1 MSRGLPYDSDAG
13 RDYAAAITAVMHGA
27 AYAQSARVARDHG
40 GPFPGFEKNR
50 EPMLRV
56 MRKHR
61 AALKDIDRTHVP
73 KPLFD
78 AARQIWDECVEL
90 GDQYGYRNAQAT
102 VLAPTGTIGFMMDC
116 DTTGV
121 EPDIALVKYKKLV
134 GGGLMKI
141 VNHTVPMALARL
153 GYTPNEIKEIVDYI
167 DEHETIEGAPHLK
180 DRDLSIFDCAF
191 KPARGIRSIH
201 YMGHIRMMGA
211 VQPFIS
217 GAISKTVNVP
227 KAATVE
233 EIEQA
238 YIDAWR
244 IGAKAVSIYRDGSK
258 RTQPLNTSRDKAPA
272 EAAAA
277 GPLRRRLPD
286 ERRSIT
292 HKFDIAGH
300 EGYITVGLYE
310 DGQPGELFLT
320 MAKEG
325 STISGFA
332 DAFAQAISY
341 ALQYGVPL
349 QDLVDKFSHVRFE
362 PSGMTRNPDVRFAK
376 SIVDYIFRWLA
387 AKFLSPE
394 AQYRAGVNNRE
405 EVTTPEQLVL
415 DVTASA
421 GPAASPSGQAP
432 RPGPGASFAAIQNQ
446 EDAPPCSTCGS
457 IMVRSGACY
466 KCTNCGTTSGCA

>member
-27 AYAQSARVARDHG
+27 AYAQSSRVARDHG
-40 GPFPGFEKNR
+40 GPFPGYAKNR

-73 KPLFD
+73 KDLFER
-78 AARQIWDECVEL
+78 AKEIWDECVEL
-90 GDQYGYRNAQAT
+90 GEQHGYRNAQAT

-141 VNHTVPMALARL
+141 VNNTVPMALAKL
-153 GYTPNEIKEIVDYI
+153 GYTPAQVKDIIDYI
-167 DEHETIEGAPHLK
+167 DENETIEGAPHLK
-180 DRDLSIFDCAF
+180 DKDLPVFDCAF
-191 KPARGIRSIH
+191 KPTQRRALDPLHGPHQDDGRRAAVHLRRDQQDRQRAEGGDGRGDRAGLH
-201 YMGHIRMMGA
+201 RRVAHRRQGR
-211 VQPFIS
+211 VDLPRRQ
-217 GAISKTVNVP
+217 
-227 KAATVE
+227 
-233 EIEQA
+233 QA
-238 YIDAWR
+238 H
-244 IGAKAVSIYRDGSK
+244 
-258 RTQPLNTSRDKAPA
+258 
-272 EAAAA
+272 AAAQHVEGQA
-277 GPLRRRLPD
+277 GGAPPRPTRRGRPAPRRRRLPD
-286 ERRSIT
+286 ERQSIT

-362 PSGMTRNPDVRFAK
+362 PSGMTQQPGHPLRE
-376 SIVDYIFRWLA
+376 VDRRLH
-387 AKFLSPE
+387 LPV
-394 AQYRAGVNNRE
+394 AGG
-405 EVTTPEQLVL
+405 EVPVARKRSTTP
-415 DVTASA
+415 A
-421 GPAASPSGQAP
+421 
-432 RPGPGASFAAIQNQ
+432 
-446 EDAPPCSTCGS
+446 
-457 IMVRSGACY
+457 
-466 KCTNCGTTSGCA
+466 